1 MRLRLTEQIMS
12 MCSRETTA
20 LLSNLEGTTRTA
32 LPLNNE
38 EEVEWGKGKKKSV
51 VAHEIFFLQD
61 AVTFKNM
68 WAQHVQPFENTAQL
82 RIAHSSRLD
91 KECTSATLFRL
102 LIPKMR
108 REQRGGEKKNQNPSA
123 TTK

>member
-38 EEVEWGKGKKKSV
+38 EEVEWGRGKKKSV
-51 VAHEIFFLQD
+51 VAHEIFY
-61 AVTFKNM
+61 
-68 WAQHVQPFENTAQL
+68 
-82 RIAHSSRLD
+82 
-91 KECTSATLFRL
+91 
-102 LIPKMR
+102 KML
-108 REQRGGEKKNQNPSA
+108 
-123 TTK
+123 

>member
-38 EEVEWGKGKKKSV
+38 EEAEWGREKKKKSV
-51 VAHEIFFLQD
+51 VAHEIFY
-61 AVTFKNM
+61 
-68 WAQHVQPFENTAQL
+68 
-82 RIAHSSRLD
+82 
-91 KECTSATLFRL
+91 
-102 LIPKMR
+102 KML
-108 REQRGGEKKNQNPSA
+108 
-123 TTK
+123 